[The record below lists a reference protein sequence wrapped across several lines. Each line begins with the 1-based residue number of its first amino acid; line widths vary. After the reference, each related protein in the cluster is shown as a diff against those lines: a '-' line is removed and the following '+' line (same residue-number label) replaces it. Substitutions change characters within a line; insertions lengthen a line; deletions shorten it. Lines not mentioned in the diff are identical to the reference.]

1 VSAPELILASGS
13 RYRRQQLERLGLHC
27 RSQAPDIDESR
38 LPGEAPAAMARRLA
52 VLKAGVVAAQSS
64 GAIVIGADQVA
75 ACDSRVLGKPGSA
88 ATQSTQL
95 LSCSGRELHFHT
107 ALAVIEP
114 SGAIH
119 EHMDLTVCH
128 LRELTAAEV
137 ERYVAAEPA
146 YDCAG
151 GFKVEGL
158 GITLFER
165 ITSED
170 PSALIGL
177 PLLALCRILRQLGA
191 AVF

>member
-1 VSAPELILASGS
+1 MNPPELILASGS
-13 RYRRQQLERLGLHC
+13 SYRRQQLERLGLHC
-27 RSQAPDIDESR
+27 RSQAPNVDESR

-52 VLKAGVVAAQSS
+52 GLKASVIAALAP
-64 GAIVIGADQVA
+64 GACVIGADQVA

-88 ATQSTQL
+88 PAQAAQL
-95 LSCSGRELHFHT
+95 LSCSGKELRFHT
-107 ALAVIEP
+107 ALTVIDA
-114 SGAIH
+114 GGTAH
-119 EHMDLTVCH
+119 EHLDLTVCQV
-128 LRELTAAEV
+128 RELTAAEV

-165 ITSED
+165 IASED

-191 AVF
+191 AAF